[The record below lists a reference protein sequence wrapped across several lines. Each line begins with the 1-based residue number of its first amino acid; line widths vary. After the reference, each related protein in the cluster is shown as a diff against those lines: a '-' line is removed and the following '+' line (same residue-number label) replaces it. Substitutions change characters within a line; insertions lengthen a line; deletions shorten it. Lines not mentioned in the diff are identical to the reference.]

1 MPPLPYRQLS
11 SPSFPGHQPY
21 LSHLGSCARGEG
33 GGGCVAAVTVEEMR
47 WRQLDNGVSVVSFGF
62 VATAILEHFLEHA
75 PP

>member
-1 MPPLPYRQLS
+1 
-11 SPSFPGHQPY
+11 
-21 LSHLGSCARGEG
+21 
-33 GGGCVAAVTVEEMR
+33 VTVEEMR